1 MPKLKTRKAIAKRV
15 KITGKGKVLR
25 RRAGQS
31 HFNAKE
37 SGKLIRKKRR
47 DKVVE
52 GVVAKNIKTD
62 IVAGL

>member
-25 RRAGQS
+25 RRSGQN

-52 GVVAKNIKTD
+52 GVVAKSIKTD